1 PSALAENAGLDPID
15 IIADL
20 RKQHEGGNKWYGID
34 VNAKKASDSWARKII
49 EPLLVKEQIIKSAS
63 EAASMI
69 LRIDDVIAA
78 GKLKEKGP
86 PSPPSEGAG
95 AGELD

>member
-1 PSALAENAGLDPID
+1 MRAGS
-15 IIADL
+15 
-20 RKQHEGGNKWYGID
+20 KWYGID
-34 VNAKKASDSWARKII
+34 IVSKKTCDSWADKVI
-49 EPLLVKEQIIKSAS
+49 EPLLVKEQIVKSAS

-86 PSPPSEGAG
+86 PKPPSEEGG
-95 AGELD
+95 AGEFD